1 MISLNTDKRTDRK
14 QTKNRQK
21 TDKNRRKTDKKQ
33 TENRQRADRK
43 QTKIQ
48 KKQITVR

>member
-1 MISLNTDKRTDRK
+1 MISLTTDKRTDRK

-21 TDKNRRKTDKKQ
+21 TDKNRLSTDKEQ
-33 TENRQRADRK
+33 TKDRQKADRK

>member
-14 QTKNRQK
+14 QTKNRQ
-21 TDKNRRKTDKKQ
+21 KTDKKQ